1 MRARLFI
8 AGLLLPAVGA
18 LAQER
23 FGLLHSNYGGTDI
36 TVLNPARS
44 AAQWPW
50 MDLRLVGADA
60 FVWNS
65 LVAWT
70 GRERPLIDELR
81 SNSGGAGG
89 DLVMRSLH
97 LSRTHHATVA
107 ANVLGPAVS
116 IALGR
121 SSVGFGIRSR
131 TYVSASGI
139 SPELGRFIYE
149 GLNYAPQHGTR
160 YHDQGIRALGAAWT
174 EAGINYAHILR
185 SEGFGMLS
193 AGINARYLMGHAAGA
208 FQITDLDYTVYDTAR
223 IDIHEISAR
232 YGFAQPAMNAGNGW
246 GADLGITYERTM
258 DEVNDYRPHRGGAGC
273 TPQRYRYRIGLSLVD
288 LGGIRFAQ
296 AEAGT
301 INAGSLSIPDHDDMR
316 VRGIEGID
324 SVLAG
329 ATNWTR
335 TNGLRMGLPTGI
347 SLQYD
352 QRLADF
358 AYIGLAAVHPLS
370 GRNSM
375 RLRRANA
382 IALTPRLETRYAELA
397 VPIVLHEF
405 DLAKPTVGFML
416 RLHGLV
422 VGTDHILPFISKRD
436 VHALDLYVRVRWM
449 IFRSP
454 ACGNGKRSRT
464 GSLAH
469 RSGSKDMVPCT
480 IPGSGK

>member
-1 MRARLFI
+1 MASQKGKDLLLKLDDGNAAFVTVAGLRARRI
-8 AGLLLPAVGA
+8 AFNTQTIDATDSQSAGQWRELLAGSGIRRVSVSGSGIFKDAPSDAIVRQAFFEGA
-18 LAQER
+18 
-23 FGLLHSNYGGTDI
+23 S
-36 TVLNPARS
+36 P
-44 AAQWPW
+44 QWQ
-50 MDLRLVGADA
+50 LVIPD
-60 FVWNS
+60 
-65 LVAWT
+65 
-70 GRERPLIDELR
+70 
-81 SNSGGAGG
+81 
-89 DLVMRSLH
+89 
-97 LSRTHHATVA
+97 
-107 ANVLGPAVS
+107 
-116 IALGR
+116 
-121 SSVGFGIRSR
+121 FGIV
-131 TYVSASGI
+131 T
-139 SPELGRFIYE
+139 
-149 GLNYAPQHGTR
+149 
-160 YHDQGIRALGAAWT
+160 
-174 EAGINYAHILR
+174 
-185 SEGFGMLS
+185 
-193 AGINARYLMGHAAGA
+193 GA

-223 IDIHEISAR
+223 IDIHELSAR

-288 LGGIRFAQ
+288 LGGIRFAR

-454 ACGNGKRSRT
+454 ACGNGKRTRT